1 MAASS
6 ATGMSA
12 ICTIA
17 HKPASDPAVPA
28 EDQLAVRKGDVV
40 EVLHQNFD
48 TQWWECRFARKASP
62 GEVWDARVHSKK
74 GLLPSGN
81 LLVTLRPPDVPCSP
95 LAARRRLAPH
105 CASAAEAAANDFS
118 LDATGPPKLHQH
130 RPDCQVRGLE
140 RPRHVSL
147 SGSNSNPRL
156 GRRGEMWRDLRGGC
170 ARSLHSGSRAASRS

>member
-28 EDQLAVRKGDVV
+28 EDQLAVQKGDVV

-81 LLVTLRPPDVPCSP
+81 LLVTLRPPDLPSPPPRPSPAAPSQHAAGSHPTVRQQRRLPLRNSP
-95 LAARRRLAPH
+95 LMP
-105 CASAAEAAANDFS
+105 
-118 LDATGPPKLHQH
+118 
-130 RPDCQVRGLE
+130 QVLQNFINIDLIAKFE
-140 RPRHVSL
+140 
-147 SGSNSNPRL
+147 GSN
-156 GRRGEMWRDLRGGC
+156 DLVT
-170 ARSLHSGSRAASRS
+170 